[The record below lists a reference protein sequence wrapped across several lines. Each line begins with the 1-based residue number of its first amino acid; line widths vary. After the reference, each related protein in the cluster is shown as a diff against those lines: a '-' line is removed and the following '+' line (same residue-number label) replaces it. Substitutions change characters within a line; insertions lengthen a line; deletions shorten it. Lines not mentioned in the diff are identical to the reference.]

1 MLQVA
6 LSELKV
12 GEQLG
17 NLEYTIDSEV
27 LANYQLWLPRESR
40 FPNIAADDC
49 QTLLLS
55 RCGPLELRQVWQ
67 QLLFLRPPILGRRI
81 QVGGWLKDRIICG
94 DGTFVRVSAFA
105 VDEIGTEIL
114 RSESGFWTDVQGSNR
129 RETVPETPVIHDQA
143 TGVWDTI
150 SSGMHPVE
158 QMRAGDT
165 LEVPP
170 MKIPGGA
177 DLEFLRN
184 VASGL
189 TGISQT
195 GRDAAIHAAIAGW
208 LEGCLG
214 QWFGDDF
221 WWGGQLSIVHREP
234 ALPGDALFGDATVI
248 NRDADERGRI
258 TYRIVLQVRN
268 QTGRDVALAE
278 AVATVPSP
286 RTL

>member
-1 MLQVA
+1 MLHVA

-17 NLEYTIDSEV
+17 NLEYTIDSEA
-27 LANYQLWLPRESR
+27 LANYQLLLPRESR
-40 FPNIAADDC
+40 FPNIVADDC

-55 RCGPLELRQVWQ
+55 RCGRLELRQVWQ
-67 QLLFLRPPILGRRI
+67 KLLFLRPPVLGRRI

-94 DGTFVRVSAFA
+94 DATFVRVSAFA

-114 RSESGFWTDVQGSNR
+114 RSESAFRTDVRRSNR
-129 RETVPETPVIHDQA
+129 NESIRETPDIHDQPS
-143 TGVWDTI
+143 GVWDTI
-150 SSGMHPVE
+150 SLGIDPVE
-158 QMRAGDT
+158 QMRVGDT

-170 MKIPGGA
+170 MKIPAGA

-184 VASGL
+184 AASRL

-195 GRDAAIHAAIAGW
+195 GRDAAIHMAIAGW
-208 LEGCLG
+208 LEACVG
-214 QWFGDDF
+214 QWFGDNF
-221 WWGGQLSIVHREP
+221 WWGGKLSIVHREP
-234 ALPGDALFGDATVI
+234 ALPGDALFGDATII
-248 NRDADERGRI
+248 NRDADEPGRF
-258 TYRIVLQVRN
+258 TYRMVLQVRN
-268 QTGRDVALAE
+268 RSGRDIALAE

>member
-1 MLQVA
+1 MLHVA

-17 NLEYTIDSEV
+17 NLEYTIDSEA

-55 RCGPLELRQVWQ
+55 RCGRLELRQVWQ
-67 QLLFLRPPILGRRI
+67 QLLFLRPPVLGRRI
-81 QVGGWLKDRIICG
+81 QVGGWLKDRVSCG
-94 DGTFVRVSAFA
+94 DSTFVRVSAFA

-114 RSESGFWTDVQGSNR
+114 RSESAFRADVQRSNCK
-129 RETVPETPVIHDQA
+129 ESIPETPVIHDQA
-143 TGVWDTI
+143 IGVWDTI
-150 SSGMHPVE
+150 SPGTYPVE
-158 QMRAGDT
+158 QMRVGDT
-165 LEVPP
+165 LVVPP
-170 MKIPGGA
+170 MQIPGAA
-177 DLEFLRN
+177 DLELLRN
-184 VASGL
+184 SASGL
-189 TGISQT
+189 TGKSQS
-195 GRDAAIHAAIAGW
+195 GRDTAIHTAIAGW
-208 LEGCLG
+208 LEGCVG
-214 QWFGDDF
+214 QWFSDDF

-234 ALPGDALFGDATVI
+234 ALPGDALFADATVI
-248 NRDADERGRI
+248 NRDADEKGRI

-268 QTGRDVALAE
+268 RRGRDVALAE

>member
-1 MLQVA
+1 MFHVA

-17 NLEYTIDSEV
+17 NLEYTIDSEA
-27 LANYQLWLPRESR
+27 LANYQLLLPRESR
-40 FPNIAADDC
+40 FPNIVADDC

-55 RCGPLELRQVWQ
+55 RCGRLELRQVWQ
-67 QLLFLRPPILGRRI
+67 QFLFLRPPILGRRI

-94 DGTFVRVSAFA
+94 DATFVRVSAFA
-105 VDEIGTEIL
+105 VDEIGTEIM
-114 RSESGFWTDVQGSNR
+114 RSESAFRTDVRRSNR
-129 RETVPETPVIHDQA
+129 NEPIRETPDIHDQPS
-143 TGVWDTI
+143 GVWDTI
-150 SSGMHPVE
+150 SLGIDPVE
-158 QMRAGDT
+158 QMRVGDT

-170 MKIPGGA
+170 MKIPGAA
-177 DLEFLRN
+177 DLELLRN

-195 GRDAAIHAAIAGW
+195 GRDAAIHTAIAGW
-208 LEGCLG
+208 LEGCVG

-221 WWGGQLSIVHREP
+221 WWGGKLSIVHREP
-234 ALPGDALFGDATVI
+234 ALPGDALFGDATII
-248 NRDADERGRI
+248 NRDADEPGRF
-258 TYRIVLQVRN
+258 TYRMVLQVRN
-268 QTGRDVALAE
+268 RSGRDVALAE